1 MVDELELLK
10 YIALRPSNSLEFL
23 ISYINKVLSDSDII
37 ENFISFYQNQDNA
50 SYKDLKDRFCNF
62 TIQYLSLIHI

>member
-23 ISYINKVLSDSDII
+23 ISYINKVLSDSDIMKTLLA
-37 ENFISFYQNQDNA
+37 FI
-50 SYKDLKDRFCNF
+50 KIKTMLPIK
-62 TIQYLSLIHI
+62 I